1 MAIAFLITFRTYGTW
16 LPGKGEGTVDRR
28 RNARGTPT
36 EPVSTA
42 LRAHAQ
48 ANLSQQSVR
57 LAARERAHVVAAI
70 HTVCEF
76 RRWKLHA
83 LSVRSNHVHVVVTA
97 DASPERAM
105 TDFKSYATRALRLAK
120 LNGPD
125 QKVWARH
132 GSTRHLHDET
142 SLLRAIAYVLDEQGI
157 DLKEWDVRRDNP
169 QDFV

>member
-1 MAIAFLITFRTYGTW
+1 
-16 LPGKGEGTVDRR
+16 
-28 RNARGTPT
+28 
-36 EPVSTA
+36 
-42 LRAHAQ
+42 
-48 ANLSQQSVR
+48 
-57 LAARERAHVVAAI
+57 
-70 HTVCEF
+70 
-76 RRWKLHA
+76 
-83 LSVRSNHVHVVVTA
+83 
-97 DASPERAM
+97 M

-132 GSTRHLHDET
+132 GSTRHLLDEL